1 MPSIPQE
8 IRFLSDS
15 DETFAARVRAGAE
28 EISTVLALIPAARS
42 PVELAQQISK
52 LFHTAIQHGAQIWN
66 DGSRIG
72 CCELYH
78 FASSQLLQTVSQ
90 TNGSVSEILRAF
102 LDDLL
107 DPLREPPTL
116 TNAPAKA
123 WELRHRFDRFEAVF
137 GIEELTAL
145 ANERL
150 RRATPAS
157 VDDIRNLVIVSVE
170 HGMSLY
176 HVEDWLGCALLHSFC
191 AQQIVALAQIKPLN
205 REVQSLVRPVSELLA
220 KYPKVP
226 LATDLAKQ
234 CAWGFYEAFMD
245 IIKEDGDP
253 PAPQY
258 DAVISYRRDGGSY
271 LARAIHQAIKDRGHQ
286 TFLDVDELH
295 AGDFPEQL
303 RRNIENS
310 PALILL
316 LTRGALDRCCQ
327 EGEDWVRREI
337 LHAREHGKIII
348 PVMAP
353 KFKFPK
359 LPPELE
365 FLRDL
370 QGVPV
375 SDDFFEAMI
384 DRLVRLMGHS
394 PRR

>member
-15 DETFAARVRAGAE
+15 DEKFASRVRAGAA
-28 EISTVLALIPAARS
+28 EISAVLAMIPAAHS
-42 PVELAQQISK
+42 PVELAQHISK
-52 LFHTAIQHGAQIWN
+52 LFHTAIHHGAPIWN

-78 FASSQLLQTVSQ
+78 FASSQLLQTVPR
-90 TNGSVSEILRAF
+90 TNGSASEILRAF

-107 DPLREPPTL
+107 EPLREAPTL

-123 WELRHRFDRFEAVF
+123 WEFRHRFDRFEAVV

-145 ANERL
+145 ANIKL
-150 RRATPAS
+150 KQATPAS

-176 HVEDWLGCALLHSFC
+176 QVEDWLGCALLHSFC
-191 AQQIVALAQIKPLN
+191 AQQMVSLAQIKPIN
-205 REVQSLVRPVSELLA
+205 REVQLLVRPVGEVLA

-234 CAWGFYEAFMD
+234 CAWAFYEAFMD

-258 DAVISYRRDGGSY
+258 DAVISYRREGGSY

-286 TFLDVDELH
+286 TFLDVDEMH

-310 PALILL
+310 PSMILL

-327 EGEDWVRREI
+327 DSEDWVRREI
-337 LHAREHGKIII
+337 LHAHKHGKIII

-384 DRLVRLMGHS
+384 DRLIRLMSNS

>member
-1 MPSIPQE
+1 MPSTPQE

-15 DETFAARVRAGAE
+15 DEKFAARVRAAAA
-28 EISTVLALIPAARS
+28 EISTVLALIPAAHS
-42 PVELAQQISK
+42 PVELAQQINK
-52 LFHTAIQHGAQIWN
+52 LFHTAIHHGAPIWN

-90 TNGSVSEILRAF
+90 TNGSASEILRAF

-123 WELRHRFDRFEAVF
+123 WELRHRFDRFEAVV

-145 ANERL
+145 ANAKFKRG
-150 RRATPAS
+150 TPAS

-176 HVEDWLGCALLHSFC
+176 QVEDWLGCALLHSFC
-191 AQQIVALAQIKPLN
+191 AQQMVALAQIKPFN
-205 REVQSLVRPVSELLA
+205 REVQLLVRPVSELLA
-220 KYPKVP
+220 NYPDVP
-226 LATDLAKQ
+226 RTTELAKR
-234 CAWGFYEAFMD
+234 CAWGFYEAFMEV
-245 IIKEDGDP
+245 IKEDGDP

-258 DAVISYRRDGGSY
+258 DAVISYRREGGSY

-310 PALILL
+310 PSLILL

-327 EGEDWVRREI
+327 DGEDWVRREI

-384 DRLVRLMGHS
+384 DRLIRLMGS
-394 PRR
+394 TSRR